1 MSRGIVRRLAVAA
14 LATAQVIAS
23 AKQDEVGAVMAK
35 TLKVPGARLHYEV
48 RGAGP
53 LLLLIAGGPADAS
66 VFANVADALA
76 RHYTV
81 VTYDPR
87 GNSRSSL
94 DGPPAD
100 WQADVH
106 GDDAARLIEVMGSGP
121 AFVFGNSGG
130 AMVGLNLAAR
140 HPDRVR
146 ALVAHEAPVVELLPD
161 AAAHRARGQEVF
173 DTYRS
178 QGVGP
183 AMQKFM
189 TMAGLKGGPPQ
200 PAAGQPNREMME
212 SMARMGRNAEL
223 FLAHGLRQT
232 SAFVPD
238 IPTLRKG
245 SPRIVVAAGHESEN
259 QLAYRT
265 AVALAERLGKTLVR
279 FPGDH
284 GGFMTRPD
292 AFAAKLQEVL
302 AGE

>member
-1 MSRGIVRRLAVAA
+1 MSSRNVAGLAAA
-14 LATAQVIAS
+14 AIAAQVMAPS
-23 AKQDEVGAVMAK
+23 KEGEVGAVMAQ
-35 TLKVPGARLHYEV
+35 TLTVPGATLHVEV
-48 RGAGP
+48 RGIGP

-66 VFANVADALA
+66 VFASLADVLA
-76 RHYTV
+76 RHYKV

-94 DGPPAD
+94 EGPPAD

-106 GDDAARLIEVMGSGP
+106 GDDAARLIDAIGGGP
-121 AFVFGNSGG
+121 ACVFGNSGG
-130 AMVGLNLAAR
+130 AIVGLNLAAR
-140 HPDRVR
+140 HPARVR
-146 ALVAHEAPVVELLPD
+146 VLVAHEPPVVELLPD
-161 AAAHRARGQEVF
+161 AAALRARGQEVF

-200 PAAGQPNREMME
+200 PAASQPSPEMME
-212 SMARMGRNAEL
+212 LMARMGRNAEL
-223 FLAHGLRQT
+223 FLSHGLRQT

-238 IPTLRKG
+238 VPALRAG
-245 SPRIVVAAGHESEN
+245 SPRIVVAAGDESEN
-259 QLAYRT
+259 QLAHRT
-265 AVALAERLGKTLVR
+265 AVALAARLGTTLVR

-292 AFAAKLQEVL
+292 AFAARLREVF
-302 AGE
+302 AGD

>member
-1 MSRGIVRRLAVAA
+1 V
-14 LATAQVIAS
+14 
-23 AKQDEVGAVMAK
+23 
-35 TLKVPGARLHYEV
+35 
-48 RGAGP
+48 
-53 LLLLIAGGPADAS
+53 LLLIAGGPADAD
-66 VFANVADALA
+66 VFASLADVLA
-76 RHYTV
+76 RHYKV

-94 DGPPAD
+94 DGPPTD

-106 GDDAARLIEVMGSGP
+106 GDDAARLIDAMGGGP
-121 AFVFGNSGG
+121 AHVFGNSGG
-130 AMVGLNLAAR
+130 AIVGLNLAAR
-140 HPDRVR
+140 HPERVR

-200 PAAGQPNREMME
+200 PAASQPSPEMME

-245 SPRIVVAAGHESEN
+245 TPRIVVAAGDESEN

-265 AVALAERLGKTLVR
+265 AVALAARLGTTLVR

-292 AFAAKLQEVL
+292 AFAARLQEVL

>member
-1 MSRGIVRRLAVAA
+1 M
-14 LATAQVIAS
+14 
-23 AKQDEVGAVMAK
+23 
-35 TLKVPGARLHYEV
+35 
-48 RGAGP
+48 
-53 LLLLIAGGPADAS
+53 LLLIAGGPADAS
-66 VFANVADALA
+66 VFAKVADVLA

-106 GDDAARLIEVMGSGP
+106 GDDAARLIEVMGGGP

-200 PAAGQPNREMME
+200 PAASQPSREMTE

-223 FLAHGLRQT
+223 FLAHGLHQT

-245 SPRIVVAAGHESEN
+245 SPRIVVAAGDESAN
-259 QLAYRT
+259 QIAYRA
-265 AVALAERLGKTLVR
+265 AVALAERLGTALVR

-292 AFAAKLQEVL
+292 AFAGKLQEVF